1 MIHPLYDQALKA
13 FLAGVAAA
21 DPAEA
26 VSRALPAFE
35 QAPTLIAVGKAA
47 VSMARMAQ
55 SILGALPEVLVVTNP
70 ENVINIKGAQ
80 VFAAAHPIPDQIGLQ
95 ASQAVIAA
103 LQRAAKTEQPVLC
116 LISGG
121 GSALLPAPAAGIS
134 LQDKMDLNALLL
146 ASGADIEVMNLI
158 RQQLSAL
165 KGGGMLR
172 YAAPSAVTAL
182 ILSDVIGD
190 DLRAV
195 ASGPTVS
202 PIGTRAQA
210 RAALE
215 GLGLWAGVPVR
226 VRLALE
232 QADEIIDLPK
242 ATNILIGSNGI
253 SLAAMAG
260 YLPLA
265 QVHKRPLVGDVAE
278 AAARVVAAG
287 PGTHLFGGETTV
299 KLTGTGRGGRNQEL
313 ALRVALL
320 AEQEGWQGPW
330 LYLQAGTDGR
340 DGPTDAAGGVVCES
354 SIASLR
360 GAGVNPEK
368 RLTNND
374 SYPALAAA
382 GALLI
387 TGGTGTNV
395 ADLGILIRP

>member
-1 MIHPLYDQALKA
+1 MIHPFYDQAQKA
-13 FLAGVAAA
+13 FLAGIAAA
-21 DPAEA
+21 DPADA
-26 VSRALPAFE
+26 VGRALPVFD

-47 VSMARMAQ
+47 VSMAQMAQ
-55 SILGALPEVLVVTNP
+55 SMLGELPEVVVVTNP
-70 ENVINIKGAQ
+70 ENASNMEGAQ
-80 VFAAAHPIPDQIGLQ
+80 VFAASHPIPNQIGLQ

-103 LQRAAKTEQPVLC
+103 LQRAAKAGRPVLC

-121 GSALLPAPAAGIS
+121 GSALLPAPVAGIS
-134 LQDKMDLNALLL
+134 LQDKMELNALLL
-146 ASGADIEVMNLI
+146 ASGADIELINLI

-172 YAAPSAVTAL
+172 YAAPSPVTAL

-195 ASGPTVS
+195 ASGPTAS
-202 PIGTRAQA
+202 PIGSRTQA
-210 RAALE
+210 RAALV
-215 GLGLWAGVPVR
+215 GLGLWEYVSAPVKF
-226 VRLALE
+226 ALD
-232 QADEIIDLPK
+232 QSDETRDLPE

-253 SLAAMAG
+253 SLAAMAND
-260 YLPLA
+260 LPLA
-265 QVHKRPLVGDVAE
+265 QVHEQPLVGDVAE
-278 AAARVVAAG
+278 AAMRVVGAG
-287 PGTHLFGGETTV
+287 RGIHLFGGETTV

-340 DGPTDAAGGVVCES
+340 DGPTNAAGGVVCES
-354 SIASLR
+354 SIALLR
-360 GAGVNPEK
+360 GAGVGPEK
-368 RLTNND
+368 LLANND
-374 SYPALAAA
+374 AYSALSVA
-382 GALLI
+382 GALLL